1 MILTW
6 SPLLN
11 MINERLDLLAEQTEQ
26 KLVFL
31 SPFEVEEKRILHPI
45 LDDGRAWN
53 RIYWFIAL
61 LKSRLKRSISDAVA
75 KQLFY
80 LQSKSPFCILKCFY
94 FLRPEKWES
103 LEFPLK
109 GFSNL
114 FKRYTKVSWKNS
126 SKKFL
131 IQFKA
136 SNQGFWMVI
145 WRA

>member
-11 MINERLDLLAEQTEQ
+11 MINERLDLLADWV
-26 KLVFL
+26 KISFL
-31 SPFEVEEKRILHPI
+31 SLHLRLKKNVFCIPI
-45 LDDGRAWN
+45 LMMEEHEKESTD
-53 RIYWFIAL
+53 L
-61 LKSRLKRSISDAVA
+61 LLGWKVGSGDLFQM
-75 KQLFY
+75 QLFY
-80 LQSKSPFCILKCFY
+80 FQSKNPFCILKCFSSQ
-94 FLRPEKWES
+94 EICES

-114 FKRYTKVSWKNS
+114 FKRYTLFYKSKLRSWKNS

-136 SNQGFWMVI
+136 SNQGLWMVI